1 MIPLH
6 RRRKFHPTGR
16 QALCLPGSRP
26 KKEPRVS
33 ERERGG
39 WFNGLGVVPERPAT
53 CVDCG
58 GEVTGHVPEAD
69 VRLAPGLEGDQ
80 QKGVTPLPF

>member
-1 MIPLH
+1 M
-6 RRRKFHPTGR
+6 
-16 QALCLPGSRP
+16 
-26 KKEPRVS
+26 
-33 ERERGG
+33 
-39 WFNGLGVVPERPAT
+39 VPERPAT